1 MLRQRLLKNSPPRMI
16 SRPPLPCAVILRR
29 CCSPVAR
36 PRFLAAPTSMPGDL
50 CDRCH
55 VNLARCQ
62 RRARRRAC
70 PATAQSRRLLARAS
84 AADRDPRRLRAWGLR
99 SLHRARER
107 RDRSFLPD
115 ARGAD
120 PRRVRRNHRGII
132 RQRRDRR
139 SAGRFS
145 RAQCVAMRVLHAGNA
160 DGRAGSIETACRAGP
175 GADTRASFRQL
186 LPLHRLSGDCRCGR
200 DHGAGAHGEHA
211 MIVASANPEGLSV
224 LDRPNSYIGKVV
236 PRPNLERLM
245 QGRGLYVSDM
255 VLPRMAH
262 VVFLRSPH
270 AHARITG
277 IDAAAARRVPGVVA
291 IVTGEALAAVITPWV
306 GVLSHLKGL
315 KSAPQH
321 AIAIDHVRWQG
332 EAVAAVVATSRA
344 VAEDAAEIV
353 SVEYQELDAVT
364 DMRTAL
370 DPETPVIHSSLGDNL
385 AFERNLDAGAVDA
398 AFAESDAVVEADFI
412 FGRHTGVTL
421 EPRSVVADWN
431 AAEARLTIYQGTQ
444 APHMVQN
451 IAALHLGLTDSQV
464 RVVCKD
470 VGGSFGIKVH
480 IYADEM
486 ATYALSKLLLRPVKF
501 VADRV
506 ESFNTDIH
514 ARDHRCKGRIG
525 VKRDGTITAFEIDAL
540 TGIGPY
546 SMYPR
551 TSAIEANQVVNLVG
565 GPYVTKNYRA
575 RARVVFQ
582 NKNVMCQY
590 RAVGHPIAVAV
601 TEGLVEL
608 AAAKIGMDPLE
619 LRRRN
624 LIADDAHPSS
634 GPSGIKFEAL
644 SNHAAMDKLVKMMDY
659 NALRAEQA
667 ALRSKNIHR
676 GIGIAS
682 FIEVTNPSAAFYGVG
697 GARISSQDGVAVRL
711 DATGSVIC
719 QTSITEQGQGS
730 ESLTAQIV
738 GSVLGVSMERVRVI
752 LGDTDHTPYGGGTR
766 ASRGAGIGGEAALQ
780 AAKILRKNVL
790 DVAAA
795 ILQSSP
801 AELDI
806 VNDAIVS
813 AVDGSSRI
821 DLKELSRIVYFRP
834 DTLPPGIQPELMAT
848 RHFVPRE
855 YPFAFTNGVQA
866 SWLEVDTDT
875 GFVKL
880 LRHWVVEDCGTI
892 INPQLVDEQIRG
904 GVVQGLGAALFE
916 KCIYDERGQLTN
928 ANMADYLVPMSGEMP
943 DIDVGHVVSPTLE
956 TELGAKGAGE
966 AGTAGAAAA
975 VANAVN
981 DALKPFGAI
990 IS

>member
-1 MLRQRLLKNSPPRMI
+1 MSSSPGKTET
-16 SRPPLPCAVILRR
+16 L
-29 CCSPVAR
+29 
-36 PRFLAAPTSMPGDL
+36 SM
-50 CDRCH
+50 
-55 VNLARCQ
+55 
-62 RRARRRAC
+62 
-70 PATAQSRRLLARAS
+70 
-84 AADRDPRRLRAWGLR
+84 
-99 SLHRARER
+99 
-107 RDRSFLPD
+107 
-115 ARGAD
+115 
-120 PRRVRRNHRGII
+120 
-132 RQRRDRR
+132 
-139 SAGRFS
+139 
-145 RAQCVAMRVLHAGNA
+145 
-160 DGRAGSIETACRAGP
+160 
-175 GADTRASFRQL
+175 
-186 LPLHRLSGDCRCGR
+186 
-200 DHGAGAHGEHA
+200 
-211 MIVASANPEGLSV
+211 

-236 PRPNLERLM
+236 PRPNLDRLM
-245 QGRGLYVSDM
+245 QGRGLYVSDLE
-255 VLPRMAH
+255 LPRMAH
-262 VVFLRSPH
+262 VVFVRSPH
-270 AHARITG
+270 AHANIVS
-277 IDAAAARRVPGVVA
+277 IDASAARRMAGVIAV
-291 IVTGEALAAVITPWV
+291 VTGKELAAVVTPWV

-315 KSAPQH
+315 KSAPQN
-321 AIAIDHVRWQG
+321 AIAIDRVCWQG
-332 EAVAAVVATSRA
+332 EAVAAVVAISRA
-344 VAEDAAEIV
+344 VAEDGAEIV
-353 SVEYQELDAVT
+353 AVEYEELEAVT

-370 DPETPVIHSSLGDNL
+370 DPQTPVIHSSLGDNL
-385 AFERNLDAGAVDA
+385 AFERTLDAGTVEL
-398 AFAESDAVVEADFI
+398 AFAGSDEIVEADFV

-421 EPRSVVADWN
+421 EPRAVVADWN
-431 AAEARLTIYQGTQ
+431 PSEARLTIYQGTQ

-451 IAALHLGLTDSQV
+451 IAALHLGLEEAQV

-486 ATYALSKLLLRPVKF
+486 ATYALSKLLRRPVKF

-514 ARDHRCKGRIG
+514 ARDHRCRGRIG
-525 VKRDGTITAFEIDAL
+525 VTHDGTITAFEIDDL

-565 GPYVTKNYRA
+565 GPYATNNYRA

-590 RAVGHPIAVAV
+590 RAVGHPIACSV
-601 TEGLVEL
+601 TEGLVDL
-608 AAAKIGMDPLE
+608 AAARIGMDPVE
-619 LRRRN
+619 IRRRN
-624 LIADDAHPSS
+624 LIADDAYPCASAS
-634 GPSGIKFEAL
+634 GLRFELLSHHTAL
-644 SNHAAMDKLVKMMDY
+644 NKLMTMMNYD
-659 NALRAEQA
+659 ALRAEQA
-667 ALRSKNIHR
+667 TLRKKGIHR

-697 GARISSQDGVAVRL
+697 GAKISSQDGVAVRL
-711 DATGSVIC
+711 DAQGSVIC

-730 ESLTAQIV
+730 ELLTAQIV
-738 GSVLGVSMERVRVI
+738 GSVLGVSMSRVRVI
-752 LGDTDHTPYGGGTR
+752 LGDTDQTPYGGGTW

-780 AAKILRKNVL
+780 AAKLLRRNIL

-806 VNDAIVS
+806 ADNAVVNLK
-813 AVDGSSRI
+813 DGAPRI
-821 DLKELSRIVYFRP
+821 ELRELARIVYFRP
-834 DTLPPGIQPELMAT
+834 DTLPPQIQPELMAT

-866 SWLEVDTDT
+866 SWVEVDIDT
-875 GFVKL
+875 GFVRL
-880 LRHWVVEDCGTI
+880 LRHWVVEDCGTL

-943 DIDVGHVVSPTLE
+943 DIDVGHVVSPTAE
-956 TELGAKGAGE
+956 SELGAKGAGE

-981 DALKPFGAI
+981 DALRPFGAI
-990 IS
+990 ITEIPLTPQIILAALKRI

>member
-1 MLRQRLLKNSPPRMI
+1 MTLSRKPQR
-16 SRPPLPCAVILRR
+16 
-29 CCSPVAR
+29 
-36 PRFLAAPTSMPGDL
+36 
-50 CDRCH
+50 
-55 VNLARCQ
+55 
-62 RRARRRAC
+62 
-70 PATAQSRRLLARAS
+70 
-84 AADRDPRRLRAWGLR
+84 
-99 SLHRARER
+99 
-107 RDRSFLPD
+107 
-115 ARGAD
+115 
-120 PRRVRRNHRGII
+120 
-132 RQRRDRR
+132 
-139 SAGRFS
+139 
-145 RAQCVAMRVLHAGNA
+145 
-160 DGRAGSIETACRAGP
+160 
-175 GADTRASFRQL
+175 
-186 LPLHRLSGDCRCGR
+186 
-200 DHGAGAHGEHA
+200 
-211 MIVASANPEGLSV
+211 LSV

-236 PRPNLERLM
+236 PRPNLDRLM
-245 QGRGLYVSDM
+245 QGRGLYVSD
-255 VLPRMAH
+255 VTLPRMVH

-270 AHARITG
+270 AHAAIAA
-277 IDAAAARRVPGVVA
+277 IDAAEARRMPGVIAV
-291 IVTGEALAAVITPWV
+291 VTGEQLAKIITPWV

-321 AIAIDHVRWQG
+321 AIAIDRVCWQG
-332 EAVAAVVATSRA
+332 EAVAAIVAESRA
-344 VAEDAAEIV
+344 LAEDAAEQV
-353 SVEYQELDAVT
+353 RVEYFELEAVT

-370 DPETPVIHSSLGDNL
+370 DPATPVIHPSLGDNL
-385 AFERNLDAGAVDA
+385 AFERHLDVGTVDA
-398 AFAESDAVVEADFI
+398 AFAGSDAVVEAEFV

-421 EPRSVVADWN
+421 EPRAVVADWS

-451 IAALHLGLTDSQV
+451 IAALHLGLEDSQV
-464 RVVCKD
+464 RVICRD

-486 ATYALSKLLLRPVKF
+486 ATYALSKLLRRPVKF

-525 VKRDGTITAFEIDAL
+525 INRDGTITAFEIDDL

-590 RAVGHPIAVAV
+590 RAVGHPIACSV
-601 TEGLVEL
+601 TEGLVDL
-608 AAAKIGMDPLE
+608 AAARIGMDPVAI
-619 LRRRN
+619 RRRN
-624 LIADDAHPSS
+624 VIADDAYPCAS
-634 GPSGIKFEAL
+634 PSGLRFELL
-644 SNHAAMDKLVKMMDY
+644 SHHAALDKLVAMMDY
-659 NALRAEQA
+659 ENLRAEQA
-667 ALRSKNIHR
+667 ALRKRGVHR

-738 GSVLGVSMERVRVI
+738 GSVMGVSMKRVRVI
-752 LGDTDHTPYGGGTR
+752 LGDTDNTPYGGGTW

-780 AAKILRKNVL
+780 AAKILRHNVL
-790 DVAAA
+790 EVAAA

-806 VNDAIVS
+806 VDDAV
-813 AVDGSSRI
+813 VDAGNGSVRI
-821 DLKELSRIVYFRP
+821 ALRELARIVYFRP

-866 SWLEVDTDT
+866 SWIEVDTES
-875 GFVKL
+875 GFVRL

-916 KCIYDERGQLTN
+916 HCIYDERGQLTN

-943 DIDVGHVVSPTLE
+943 DIDVGHVVSPTSE

-981 DALKPFGAI
+981 DALNPFGVVITEIPLTPRSVLTALRRI
-990 IS
+990 